1 MAWNSKTSIT
11 NFFFLHFF
19 LQKTQLVS
27 YNSATNPLLQ
37 NKSLILQAWTHLL
50 LTMQE
55 YQGESWQKLPVLIW
69 SSRQDIE
76 LKMYK
81 YLQINK
87 NKGGVEPWNVH
98 WSSSPHF
105 QSHSC
110 FCPGSG
116 RKPMARGHVWHWERQ
131 QQQPASGGLKL
142 LSLSL
147 PHNSLIMPLF
157 FGNSFS
163 TLFTWVK
170 SSMVQ

>member
-1 MAWNSKTSIT
+1 MSAGLIIKSLSTKLLLSDCTFWVIFNGLKLK
-11 NFFFLHFF
+11 NQHNHFFFFTFF

-116 RKPMARGHVWHWERQ
+116 RKPMARDMCDTGRDSSSN
-131 QQQPASGGLKL
+131 QPQEG
-142 LSLSL
+142 
-147 PHNSLIMPLF
+147 
-157 FGNSFS
+157 
-163 TLFTWVK
+163 
-170 SSMVQ
+170 